1 MILKIFEYAKHWSKS
16 LKRQCKKPVWFVWG
30 IFFPPQDIVH
40 IDLRAL
46 YLAKQHQS
54 KWLYIIPETYQK
66 FCPSMTEFGGTT
78 PLIEQVAHYIRHLQG
93 HITNPSQTKN
103 Y

>member
-1 MILKIFEYAKHWSKS
+1 MNHWFLPDMEFLILLSSNS
-16 LKRQCKKPVWFVWG
+16 LC
-30 IFFPPQDIVH
+30 IVH